1 MTKIVVA
8 RVYSN
13 QSIEFSPPSDAI
25 FPPSQDELR
34 VTRNGDQMHH
44 LEIFKDQEWVDLGEV
59 TSELLKEYDMDPFM
73 GF

>member
-13 QSIEFSPPSDAI
+13 KSIEYLPPSDCI
-25 FPPSQDELR
+25 YPPAEGELR
-34 VTRNGDQMHH
+34 VTLDDEEMHH

-59 TSELLKEYDMDPFM
+59 TSELLKEYDLDPFM